1 MRPPLA
7 VCVRRR
13 IQITGTFLPVQRHCQ
28 NEVALSRK
36 AAEPLRVLVVD
47 DSHEFVQ
54 TALRRLASYVGLE
67 VVGCANA
74 GQEALDLVETL
85 RPDLVLMDLAMPGMN
100 GLEATRRIKAM
111 SAPPRVLILTLYD
124 DPAYREAAV
133 GVEADGFVTKA
144 EWNQQMPAALVE
156 LFGDRL
162 ADSPSVGS
170 PPGTTF

>member
-1 MRPPLA
+1 MA
-7 VCVRRR
+7 
-13 IQITGTFLPVQRHCQ
+13 H
-28 NEVALSRK
+28 K
-36 AAEPLRVLVVD
+36 AAKPLRVLVVD

-54 TALRRLASYVGLE
+54 TALRRLGSYAGLE
-67 VVGCANA
+67 VVGCASA

-111 SAPPRVLILTLYD
+111 ATPPRVVILTLYD

-133 GVEADGFVTKA
+133 GVRADGFVTKA
-144 EWNQQMPAALVE
+144 EWSQQMPAALVD

-162 ADSPSVGS
+162 ADAPSVGA
-170 PPGTTF
+170 PPGTTI